1 MRIKHALILSP
12 FYMYHNSREFPIVAC
27 KSLLQKQTSKPQMK
41 QNTFQNDTAQDFVV
55 R

>member
-1 MRIKHALILSP
+1 MRIKHALINQH
-12 FYMYHNSREFPIVAC
+12 MYHDSKDFLIVPC